1 MGASTNK
8 RYLQAALA
16 LTLLACSGIA
26 GCSDSQE
33 QSGSN
38 AGSSKAA
45 VTAGARAKTPSA
57 TAKASGKA
65 KGAGAPTTTG
75 TPKGAGT
82 PTATA
87 SPTLIMT
94 PELEA
99 SKKRALATPP
109 PPKPELITVNSD
121 DGAIATAKYWVQLHY
136 YIYTTG
142 KVDEYKALC
151 SGDKSTAVTPVNY
164 ATGNHARGG
173 WTDPVVVN
181 FTAAFR
187 RDDFK
192 DDVVVQ
198 VNFEREAYTVY
209 SGNGATEYF
218 PKQSRWAGVKLEY
231 NDSQWIVKEAVNNER

>member
-8 RYLQAALA
+8 RDLQAALA

-65 KGAGAPTTTG
+65 KGTG
-75 TPKGAGT
+75 TSTATSAPS
-82 PTATA
+82 ATA
-87 SPTLIMT
+87 SPTITMT

-121 DGAIATAKYWVQLHY
+121 DGAIATAKYWVQLNY
-136 YIYTTG
+136 YIYVSGRTN
-142 KVDEYKALC
+142 EYKELC
-151 SGDKSTAVTPVNY
+151 PGNTYIATKPVEKAQEIHNKGSWSSPVTI
-164 ATGNHARGG
+164 T
-173 WTDPVVVN
+173 
-181 FTAAFR
+181 FTNAFR
-187 RDDFK
+187 RSDYK
-192 DDVVVQ
+192 DAILVQ
-198 VNFEREAYTVY
+198 VNFDREAFTQY
-209 SGNGATEYF
+209 SEDGNSEYID
-218 PKQSRWAGVKLEY
+218 KQSRWSIVRLEY
-231 NDSQWIVKEAVNNER
+231 NGSQWTVIEASNHEK

>member
-16 LTLLACSGIA
+16 LTLLVCSGLS
-26 GCSDSQE
+26 GCSDGQE
-33 QSGSN
+33 QGATN
-38 AGSSKAA
+38 AGGKAA

-65 KGAGAPTTTG
+65 KGTGAPTTTG
-75 TPKGAGT
+75 TPSV
-82 PTATA
+82 TA
-87 SPTLIMT
+87 SPTITMT

-142 KVDEYKALC
+142 KTKEYKEIC
-151 SGDKSTAVTPVNY
+151 PGTNKGCTIPIQDVHN
-164 ATGNHARGG
+164 NHAGGG
-173 WTDPVVVN
+173 WIDPVDVR
-181 FTAAFR
+181 FIDAFR
-187 RDDFK
+187 RNDFTDSVIIQVDYERSAFTQYHGDGK
-192 DDVVVQ
+192 VQ
-198 VNFEREAYTVY
+198 SYVQEQRWTALELSYK
-209 SGNGATEYF
+209 NG
-218 PKQSRWAGVKLEY
+218 
-231 NDSQWIVKEAVNNER
+231 QWIVIRYNDAEVK

>member
-16 LTLLACSGIA
+16 LTLLACSGLS
-26 GCSDSQE
+26 GCSDGQE
-33 QSGSN
+33 QGATN

-57 TAKASGKA
+57 TAKTSGKA
-65 KGAGAPTTTG
+65 KGTGAPTTTG
-75 TPKGAGT
+75 TPSV
-82 PTATA
+82 TA
-87 SPTLIMT
+87 SPTITMT

-142 KVDEYKALC
+142 KTEEYKEICPGTNKGC
-151 SGDKSTAVTPVNY
+151 SMPIQDVHN
-164 ATGNHARGG
+164 NHAGGG
-173 WTDPVVVN
+173 WIDPVDVR
-181 FTAAFR
+181 FIDAFR
-187 RDDFK
+187 RNDFTDSVIIQVDYERSAFTQYHGDGK
-192 DDVVVQ
+192 VQ
-198 VNFEREAYTVY
+198 SYVQEQRRTALELSYK
-209 SGNGATEYF
+209 NG
-218 PKQSRWAGVKLEY
+218 
-231 NDSQWIVKEAVNNER
+231 QWIVIRYNDAEVK

>member
-1 MGASTNK
+1 
-8 RYLQAALA
+8 
-16 LTLLACSGIA
+16 
-26 GCSDSQE
+26 
-33 QSGSN
+33 
-38 AGSSKAA
+38 
-45 VTAGARAKTPSA
+45 
-57 TAKASGKA
+57 
-65 KGAGAPTTTG
+65 
-75 TPKGAGT
+75 
-82 PTATA
+82 
-87 SPTLIMT
+87 MT

-192 DDVVVQ
+192 DDIVVQ

>member
-16 LTLLACSGIA
+16 LTLLACSGLS
-26 GCSDSQE
+26 GCSGNQE

-38 AGSSKAA
+38 AGGKTA
-45 VTAGARAKTPSA
+45 VSAGARAKTPSA

-65 KGAGAPTTTG
+65 KGTGAPTTTG
-75 TPKGAGT
+75 TPS
-82 PTATA
+82 ATA
-87 SPTLIMT
+87 SPTITMT

-142 KVDEYKALC
+142 KVNEYKALC
-151 SGDKSTAVTPVNY
+151 PGDGFTATVPVKH
-164 ATGNHARGG
+164 ATGNHSLGG
-173 WTDPVVVN
+173 WTDPVTLK
-181 FTAAFR
+181 FTDAFR

-192 DDVVVQ
+192 NEVVIQ
-198 VNFEREAYTVY
+198 VNFEREPFTQYH
-209 SGNGATEYF
+209 SEGKIEYN
-218 PKQSRWAGVKLEY
+218 PKQLRWAAVKLEY
-231 NDSQWIVKEAVNNER
+231 NGTQWVVIEAVNRAH

>member
-1 MGASTNK
+1 MGASINK

-16 LTLLACSGIA
+16 LTLLACSGLA
-26 GCSDSQE
+26 GCSGNQE
-33 QSGSN
+33 QSSSN
-38 AGSSKAA
+38 AGGKAA

-57 TAKASGKA
+57 TAKTSGKA
-65 KGAGAPTTTG
+65 KGTGTSTTT
-75 TPKGAGT
+75 GT

-87 SPTLIMT
+87 SPTITMT

-151 SGDKSTAVTPVNY
+151 NGDESTAVAPIKY
-164 ATGNHARGG
+164 ATENHTSGG

-192 DDVVVQ
+192 DDIVVQ
-198 VNFEREAYTVY
+198 VNFEREAYTSY
-209 SGNGATEYF
+209 GGDGEIEYF
-218 PKQSRWAGVKLEY
+218 PKQSRYAGVKLEY
-231 NDSQWIVKEAVNNER
+231 NGTQWIVKVAFNRER

>member
-26 GCSDSQE
+26 GCSGNQE

-38 AGSSKAA
+38 AGGTAT

-65 KGAGAPTTTG
+65 KGTGAPTATG
-75 TPKGAGT
+75 TPS
-82 PTATA
+82 ATA
-87 SPTLIMT
+87 SPTITMT

-142 KVDEYKALC
+142 KTEEYKEICPGTNKGC
-151 SGDKSTAVTPVNY
+151 SMPIQDVHN
-164 ATGNHARGG
+164 NHAGGG
-173 WTDPVVVN
+173 WIDPVDVR
-181 FTAAFR
+181 FIDAFR
-187 RDDFK
+187 RNDFTDSVIIQVDYERSAFTQYHGDGK
-192 DDVVVQ
+192 VQ
-198 VNFEREAYTVY
+198 SYVQEQRWTALELSYK
-209 SGNGATEYF
+209 NG
-218 PKQSRWAGVKLEY
+218 
-231 NDSQWIVKEAVNNER
+231 QWIVIRYNDAEVK

>member
-75 TPKGAGT
+75 TPS
-82 PTATA
+82 ATA
-87 SPTLIMT
+87 SPTITMT

-121 DGAIATAKYWVQLHY
+121 DGAIATAKYWVQLYY

-151 SGDKSTAVTPVNY
+151 PGNSATAVNPVKH
-164 ATGNHARGG
+164 AIENH
-173 WTDPVVVN
+173 
-181 FTAAFR
+181 
-187 RDDFK
+187 
-192 DDVVVQ
+192 
-198 VNFEREAYTVY
+198 
-209 SGNGATEYF
+209 S
-218 PKQSRWAGVKLEY
+218 
-231 NDSQWIVKEAVNNER
+231 

>member
-16 LTLLACSGIA
+16 LTLLVCSGLS
-26 GCSDSQE
+26 GCSDGQE
-33 QSGSN
+33 QGATN
-38 AGSSKAA
+38 AGGKAA

-57 TAKASGKA
+57 TAKTSGKA
-65 KGAGAPTTTG
+65 KGTGTSTATG
-75 TPKGAGT
+75 TPS
-82 PTATA
+82 ATA

-94 PELEA
+94 PELVEA
-99 SKKRALATPP
+99 KKQALATPP

-151 SGDKSTAVTPVNY
+151 PGDGFTATVPVKH
-164 ATGNHARGG
+164 ATGNHSLGG
-173 WTDPVVVN
+173 WTDPVTLK

-192 DDVVVQ
+192 NEVVIQ
-198 VNFEREAYTVY
+198 VDFEREPFNQYH
-209 SGNGATEYF
+209 SDGDIEYN
-218 PKQSRWAGVKLEY
+218 PKQSRYAGVKLEY
-231 NDSQWIVKEAVNNER
+231 TGTQWIVKEAFNRER

>member
-16 LTLLACSGIA
+16 LTLLACSGIS
-26 GCSDSQE
+26 GCSGNQE

-45 VTAGARAKTPSA
+45 VTAGAHAKTPST

-65 KGAGAPTTTG
+65 KGTGTSTATG
-75 TPKGAGT
+75 TPS
-82 PTATA
+82 ATA
-87 SPTLIMT
+87 SQTITMT

-142 KVDEYKALC
+142 KVNEYKALC
-151 SGDKSTAVTPVNY
+151 PGDGFTATVPVKH
-164 ATGNHARGG
+164 ATGNHSLGG
-173 WTDPVVVN
+173 WTDPVTLK

-187 RDDFK
+187 RDDVK
-192 DDVVVQ
+192 DSVVIQ
-198 VNFEREAYTVY
+198 VDFERETFTQYHSDGEIT
-209 SGNGATEYF
+209 NNQ
-218 PKQSRWAGVKLEY
+218 KQSRWAAVKLEY
-231 NDSQWIVKEAVNNER
+231 NGTQWIVIEANNRAD

>member
-16 LTLLACSGIA
+16 LTLLVCSGLS
-26 GCSDSQE
+26 GCSDGQE

-57 TAKASGKA
+57 TAKTSGKA
-65 KGAGAPTTTG
+65 KGTGAPTTTG
-75 TPKGAGT
+75 TPSVTAN
-82 PTATA
+82 PTIT
-87 SPTLIMT
+87 MT

-151 SGDKSTAVTPVNY
+151 PGDGFIATTPVKH
-164 ATGNHARGG
+164 ATENHAKGG
-173 WTDPVVVN
+173 WTDPIAVK
-181 FTAAFR
+181 FTSAFR

-192 DDVVVQ
+192 NEVVIQ
-198 VNFEREAYTVY
+198 VDFEREPYTHY
-209 SGNGATEYF
+209 NSNGEIEYN
-218 PKQSRWAGVKLEY
+218 PKQSRYAGVKLEY
-231 NDSQWIVKEAVNNER
+231 NGSQWIVKEAFNRED

>member
-16 LTLLACSGIA
+16 LTLLTCSGIA
-26 GCSDSQE
+26 GCRGNQE
-33 QSGSN
+33 QNGSN
-38 AGSSKAA
+38 AGSSKTA

-65 KGAGAPTTTG
+65 KGTGAPTTTG
-75 TPKGAGT
+75 TPS
-82 PTATA
+82 ATA
-87 SPTLIMT
+87 SPTITMT

-151 SGDKSTAVTPVNY
+151 PGDGFIATTPVKH
-164 ATGNHARGG
+164 ATENHAKGG
-173 WTDPVVVN
+173 WTDPIAVK
-181 FTAAFR
+181 FTSAFR

-192 DDVVVQ
+192 NEVVIQ
-198 VNFEREAYTVY
+198 VDFEREPYTHY
-209 SGNGATEYF
+209 NSNGEIEYN
-218 PKQSRWAGVKLEY
+218 PKQSRYAGVKLEY
-231 NDSQWIVKEAVNNER
+231 NGSQWIVKEAFNRED

>member
-16 LTLLACSGIA
+16 LTLLVCSGLS
-26 GCSDSQE
+26 GCSDGQE
-33 QSGSN
+33 QGATN

-65 KGAGAPTTTG
+65 KGTGAPTTTG
-75 TPKGAGT
+75 TPS
-82 PTATA
+82 ATA
-87 SPTLIMT
+87 SPTITMT

-151 SGDKSTAVTPVNY
+151 PGDGFIATTPVKH
-164 ATGNHARGG
+164 ATENHAKGG
-173 WTDPVVVN
+173 WTDPVTLK
-181 FTAAFR
+181 FTDAFR

-192 DDVVVQ
+192 NEVVIQ
-198 VNFEREAYTVY
+198 VDFEREPYTHY
-209 SGNGATEYF
+209 NSNGEIEYN
-218 PKQSRWAGVKLEY
+218 PKQSRYAGVKLEY
-231 NDSQWIVKEAVNNER
+231 NGSQWIVKEAFNRED

>member
-16 LTLLACSGIA
+16 LTLLVCSGIA
-26 GCSDSQE
+26 GCSDGQE

-38 AGSSKAA
+38 AGGKAA
-45 VTAGARAKTPSA
+45 VTAGARAKTLNA
-57 TAKASGKA
+57 TPTA

-75 TPKGAGT
+75 TPS
-82 PTATA
+82 ATA
-87 SPTLIMT
+87 SPTITMT

-151 SGDKSTAVTPVNY
+151 PGDGFIATTPVKH
-164 ATGNHARGG
+164 ATGNHATGG
-173 WTDPVVVN
+173 WTDPVTLK
-181 FTAAFR
+181 FTDAFR

-192 DDVVVQ
+192 NEVVIQ
-198 VNFEREAYTVY
+198 VNFEREPFTQYH
-209 SGNGATEYF
+209 SEGEIEYN
-218 PKQSRWAGVKLEY
+218 PRQLRWAAVKLEY
-231 NDSQWIVKEAVNNER
+231 NGSQWIVIEAVNRAH

>member
-1 MGASTNK
+1 MGALVTK
-8 RYLQAALA
+8 RHLQAALA
-16 LTLLACSGIA
+16 LTLLACSGLT

-33 QSGSN
+33 QGATN

-45 VTAGARAKTPSA
+45 VAGMQAKT
-57 TAKASGKA
+57 ASGKA
-65 KGAGAPTTTG
+65 KPSGKAKGTDAPTATSV
-75 TPKGAGT
+75 

-87 SPTLIMT
+87 SPTITMT

-142 KVDEYKALC
+142 KVEEYKALC
-151 SGDKSTAVTPVNY
+151 PGDGFTATVPVKH
-164 ATGNHARGG
+164 ATGNHSLGG
-173 WTDPVVVN
+173 WTDPVTLK

-187 RDDFK
+187 RNDFK
-192 DDVVVQ
+192 DSVVIQ
-198 VNFEREAYTVY
+198 VDFEREPFSQYH
-209 SGNGATEYF
+209 SDGDIEYN
-218 PKQSRWAGVKLEY
+218 PKQSRYAGVKLEY
-231 NDSQWIVKEAVNNER
+231 NGTQWIVKEAFNRER

>member
-45 VTAGARAKTPSA
+45 VSAGARAKTPSA

-75 TPKGAGT
+75 TPSV
-82 PTATA
+82 TA
-87 SPTLIMT
+87 SPTITMT

-151 SGDKSTAVTPVNY
+151 PGDGFIATTPVKH
-164 ATGNHARGG
+164 ATGNHSLGG
-173 WTDPVVVN
+173 WTDPVTLK

-192 DDVVVQ
+192 NEVVIQ
-198 VNFEREAYTVY
+198 VNFEREPFNQYH
-209 SGNGATEYF
+209 SDGDIEYN
-218 PKQSRWAGVKLEY
+218 PKQSRYAGVKLEY
-231 NDSQWIVKEAVNNER
+231 NGTQWIVKEAFNRER

>member
-1 MGASTNK
+1 MGALVTK
-8 RYLQAALA
+8 RHLQAALA
-16 LTLLACSGIA
+16 LTLLACSGLT

-33 QSGSN
+33 RGATN

-45 VTAGARAKTPSA
+45 VASTQAKTA
-57 TAKASGKA
+57 TATTKASGKS
-65 KGAGAPTTTG
+65 KGTDAPTATSV
-75 TPKGAGT
+75 

-87 SPTLIMT
+87 SPTITMT

-109 PPKPELITVNSD
+109 PPKPELIAVNSD

-142 KVDEYKALC
+142 KVEEYKALC
-151 SGDKSTAVTPVNY
+151 SGDESTAVSPVNY
-164 ATGNHARGG
+164 ATRNHARGG
-173 WTDPVVVN
+173 WTDPVTVK
-181 FTAAFR
+181 FTKAFR

-192 DDVVVQ
+192 DTVVIQ
-198 VNFEREAYTVY
+198 VDFEREAYTVY

-231 NDSQWIVKEAVNNER
+231 NGTQWIVKEAVNHER